1 MKKKWIVIIPISL
14 YVACLVCIN
23 SAFKTL
29 FTMQGEISPE
39 QFEQIQNAQQIMS
52 IGKTVSLFLVL
63 ISFSLFG
70 YFGLK
75 EGRMKWLNAGIGT
88 VVIEILVAML
98 FSKISTGAWLVYAEQ
113 FQFSRWFW
121 IILFILWLGFFIGI
135 KRKQNQCGKE
145 KSNFIEYRM
154 DGERQKLTDV
164 EI

>member
-1 MKKKWIVIIPISL
+1 MKKKWIVIIPILL

-70 YFGLK
+70 YFGLR
-75 EGRMKWLNAGIGT
+75 EGRMKWLNGGIGA
-88 VVIEILVAML
+88 VVVEVLAAVL
-98 FSKISTGAWLVYAEQ
+98 FSKICTGSWLVYAEQ
-113 FQFSRWFW
+113 FQFSKWFW
-121 IILFILWLGFFIGI
+121 IILFIFWLGLFIGI
-135 KRKQNQCGKE
+135 KISAANQ
-145 KSNFIEYRM
+145 KSN
-154 DGERQKLTDV
+154 
-164 EI
+164 

>member
-1 MKKKWIVIIPISL
+1 MLIVSCFRKSKKEVKRMKRKWIVIIPILL

-23 SAFKTL
+23 FAFKTL

-52 IGKTVSLFLVL
+52 IGKTGSLFLVL

-75 EGRMKWLNAGIGT
+75 EGRMKWLNGGIG
-88 VVIEILVAML
+88 VVVVEVLVAVL
-98 FSKISTGAWLVYAEQ
+98 FSKICTGASLVYAEQ
-113 FQFSRWFW
+113 FQFSKWFW

-135 KRKQNQCGKE
+135 KKKQR
-145 KSNFIEYRM
+145 I
-154 DGERQKLTDV
+154 
-164 EI
+164 

>member
-1 MKKKWIVIIPISL
+1 MKRKWIVIIPVLL

-75 EGRMKWLNAGIGT
+75 EGQIKWLNGGIGA
-88 VVIEILVAML
+88 VAVEILVAVL
-98 FSKISTGAWLVYAEQ
+98 LSKICTGAWLVYAEQ

-135 KRKQNQCGKE
+135 KNKQRICK
-145 KSNFIEYRM
+145 
-154 DGERQKLTDV
+154 
-164 EI
+164 

>member
-1 MKKKWIVIIPISL
+1 MKKKWIVIIPILL

-39 QFEQIQNAQQIMS
+39 QFEQIQNTQQIMS

-70 YFGLK
+70 YFGLR
-75 EGRMKWLNAGIGT
+75 EGRMKWLNGGIGA
-88 VVIEILVAML
+88 VVVEVLAAVL
-98 FSKISTGAWLVYAEQ
+98 FSKICTGSWLVYAEQ

-135 KRKQNQCGKE
+135 KRKQ
-145 KSNFIEYRM
+145 RM
-154 DGERQKLTDV
+154 ERN
-164 EI
+164 